1 MSKRLNSEYLQL
13 HISLALECQSDAI
26 LCKHLKF
33 SVVELTDSEQEASLQ
48 KQKSDDRPSSSPA
61 RMTSNRKSLYADED
75 MGWIVDDDEDDL
87 QIEIVYSSPTLDR
100 NVGDE
105 SLNQC

>member
-1 MSKRLNSEYLQL
+1 
-13 HISLALECQSDAI
+13 
-26 LCKHLKF
+26 
-33 SVVELTDSEQEASLQ
+33 
-48 KQKSDDRPSSSPA
+48 
-61 RMTSNRKSLYADED
+61 MTSNRKSLYADED